1 MNIAIATDNFKP
13 SGGMERY
20 VFDLV
25 QGFLAKQITPSV
37 FSMKI
42 SPEFAKLCPTH
53 KISQFPISQLRYAV
67 FNAILQ
73 KNRRIG
79 QINTDPTPAYG
90 HPSPTRAGIG

>member
-73 KNRRIG
+73 KDSTIHKAKRFK
-79 QINTDPTPAYG
+79 
-90 HPSPTRAGIG
+90 